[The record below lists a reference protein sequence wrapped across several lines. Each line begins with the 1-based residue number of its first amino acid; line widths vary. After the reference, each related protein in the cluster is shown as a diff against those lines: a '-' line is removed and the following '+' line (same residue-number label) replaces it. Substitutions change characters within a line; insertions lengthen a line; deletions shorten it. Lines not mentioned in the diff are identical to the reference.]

1 MRKTYAYNSIIF
13 GVLLGILVY
22 CTTES
27 IALTILTGIG
37 VSVVGFFLIRMLEK
51 ALYKGADKAAEKI
64 TEAYHRRK
72 EQKAIENGTYRKPEP
87 TTQMP
92 VRTAT
97 QMPMRPAMQT
107 TAGTVWEKPIE
118 KPVVSE
124 TNYCPYCGKAVDGV
138 SSFCPYC
145 GRSIEE

>member
-72 EQKAIENGTYRKPEP
+72 EQKAIENGTYRKPES

-92 VRTAT
+92 V
-97 QMPMRPAMQT
+97 RPAMQT

-138 SSFCPYC
+138 SRFCPYC